1 MLPPLD
7 DAQRKPLLRV
17 GLAACAVSLAL
28 LPVAVR
34 SNREL
39 PEERA
44 AAALASASLPPRA
57 PLEDVVARRDPFAPD
72 RALTAPAPAAAARAA
87 GESPAAIV
95 RALVIGMSPRAI
107 VETDGGSRVIAPGD
121 VLSHLKVISID
132 AAGVRL
138 SNGTVLKLVS
148 VSQ

>member
-7 DAQRKPLLRV
+7 DAQRKPLLRL
-17 GLAACAVSLAL
+17 GLLACAVSIAL
-28 LPVAVR
+28 MPVAVR

-44 AAALASASLPPRA
+44 AAALAAASLPQRA
-57 PLEDVVARRDPFAPD
+57 TLVDVVARRDPFAPD
-72 RALTAPAPAAAARAA
+72 RTLAVPAPPAAARARGA
-87 GESPAAIV
+87 APDAIV

-107 VETDGGSRVIAPGD
+107 VETEGGSRVIAPGD
-121 VLSHLKVISID
+121 ALGHSKVMSID
-132 AAGVRL
+132 AAGVHL
-138 SNGTVLKLVS
+138 TNGTVLKLVS